1 MAAETWT
8 ESHKRIPGAVLDA
21 IQFFDFET
29 GWINGHIL
37 QTTPKDAFFLLTTDG
52 GKTWRRRDV
61 TGESRT
67 GAVDQFWF
75 DSRQHGL
82 ATIDRVRAAEGFRY
96 ELWESQTGGESWSVR
111 QVDAQPIAF
120 TKPPRESILRIRTD
134 AKAQVH
140 RLERRDGAKWVP
152 VAAFQIAAGECRP
165 PAPEFKDAPPEITD
179 TQPSPAPDAAGENG
193 HAARPSQTAFAPEE
207 PLTSSTSS
215 SIELEVFRH
224 LLASAAEEMGIVLRK
239 TAYSANIKERRDY
252 SCAVYDA
259 DGQTVAM
266 GEHMPVHLGAMPMS
280 VQHAIAEVSPG
291 PGDVVIVNDPFR
303 GGTHLPDITAVA
315 GVFLKNQR
323 KPAFY
328 VANRAHHADVGGMS
342 PGSMPMATEIYQE
355 GIRIPPTLL
364 QHRGKVR
371 EDILQ
376 LLLAN
381 VRTPAEREGDLL
393 AQLMSISRGEARLL
407 ALVERHGAPAVRR
420 NMTRLVRYSELM
432 MRAAIER
439 IPDGTYTF
447 SDVLDNDGFTPSP
460 VEIQVSVTIASS
472 DAIVD
477 FTGSSPQ
484 RAGPVNANL
493 AIVNAAVG
501 YVFRCLLDE
510 ESFHVRPVRPLRIIA
525 PERTV
530 VNAVAPAPMAAG
542 NVEHRRELP
551 TCCWEHS
558 GKPCRTAFP
567 RQVQVP

>member
-1 MAAETWT
+1 M
-8 ESHKRIPGAVLDA
+8 
-21 IQFFDFET
+21 
-29 GWINGHIL
+29 
-37 QTTPKDAFFLLTTDG
+37 
-52 GKTWRRRDV
+52 
-61 TGESRT
+61 
-67 GAVDQFWF
+67 
-75 DSRQHGL
+75 
-82 ATIDRVRAAEGFRY
+82 
-96 ELWESQTGGESWSVR
+96 
-111 QVDAQPIAF
+111 
-120 TKPPRESILRIRTD
+120 
-134 AKAQVH
+134 
-140 RLERRDGAKWVP
+140 
-152 VAAFQIAAGECRP
+152 
-165 PAPEFKDAPPEITD
+165 
-179 TQPSPAPDAAGENG
+179 
-193 HAARPSQTAFAPEE
+193 
-207 PLTSSTSS
+207 TSSTSS

-510 ESFHVRPVRPLRIIA
+510 DVPFTSGLVRPLRIIA

-542 NVEHRRELP
+542 NVETSQRITDVLLGALAKALPDRIPSASSGTMNNFSFGGWDGRRGRVFAHYETIAGGMGASP
-551 TCCWEHS
+551 ATDGHS
-558 GKPCRTAFP
+558 AVHTHMTNSWNTPVEALEYQFPLRVTAYGIRHGSGGRGRHCGGDGIVREYEFLEPAKATLLADRRLSQPWSLHGGSPGAPGRDSLVGKEQLAAKGEFIVEAGDRVRIETPGGGGWGEP
-567 RQVQVP
+567 